1 MLRSFLIVWLRRFA
15 NAARAAF
22 VFRTTSN
29 TLLWCRLLR
38 YRTLLAF
45 PWLILLRIRLKSS
58 GPFQCTRRTVALHSK
73 VSCKD
78 ATKRN
83 PRIMRILFVYGSAV
97 TGPVGQVGELPSSR
111 RHKVSNLLGRWP
123 TQRILREI
131 HHRVNPATKTTATL
145 SSNNKDYSN
154 TVIKL
159 EQNTPMEATT
169 RVPCKKIQNA
179 IKCGFRVNRRAML
192 FARENSRS
200 FSFQDA

>member
-1 MLRSFLIVWLRRFA
+1 MPPVRRSFSELPPTHSCG
-15 NAARAAF
+15 AAF
-22 VFRTTSN
+22 CGTELFLPFLGLFFFVSVLNRRVHSN
-29 TLLWCRLLR
+29 VHEV
-38 YRTLLAF
+38 
-45 PWLILLRIRLKSS
+45 S
-58 GPFQCTRRTVALHSK
+58 LHSK

-145 SSNNKDYSN
+145 SSNNKDCSN

-192 FARENSRS
+192 FAREKCLMFRHHHHGVL
-200 FSFQDA
+200 FLYWET